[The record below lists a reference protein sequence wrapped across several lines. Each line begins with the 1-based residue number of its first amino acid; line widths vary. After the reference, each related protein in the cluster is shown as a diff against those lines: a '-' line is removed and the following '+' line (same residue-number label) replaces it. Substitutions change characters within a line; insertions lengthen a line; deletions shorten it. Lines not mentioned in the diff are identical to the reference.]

1 MNEMKIK
8 ISGAESLLFE
18 GKKPYTKKCD
28 IYITDSLISGVDKEP
43 EGFVADKVIDGTN
56 RLVIPGLVNA
66 HTHAY
71 MSVFRNIADDLEFND
86 WLFGKILPLED
97 KLVTEDL
104 YWGTLLGALE
114 MIATGTTSYIDMTIE
129 MEGSVR
135 AALDSGLRAHV
146 SRGLVG
152 EGANEGGAVR
162 LAENLRYLPM
172 QNDNLSVIL
181 GPHAPYTCDP
191 EYLKIVTA
199 AAREHN
205 LPLTIHLS
213 ESQKEVADIK
223 AAHGCSPVELMEK
236 IGLFEVPVTAAHCVH
251 LSDTDIEILARNNVT
266 VASNPIS
273 NAKLAN
279 GFAPLV
285 KLGRAGV
292 NIAIGT
298 DSAASNNTL
307 NMFTDI
313 SFASLVHKGNEH
325 NPLAVSASEAIYY
338 ATAGGAAALG
348 KKTGKIEE
356 GYLADIAILNT
367 DLPQFYPRNDFVA
380 ALCYS
385 ANGSEVE
392 TVISGGEILME
403 NRIYTKLDSERIFYE
418 CEKIIERIR

>member
-1 MNEMKIK
+1 MKIK
-8 ISGAESLLFE
+8 ISGAETLLFD

-28 IYITDSLISGVDKEP
+28 IYITDKIISGVDKMP
-43 EGFVADKVIDGTN
+43 EGFSADKTIDGTN

-71 MSVFRNIADDLEFND
+71 MSFFRNIADDLEFND
-86 WLFGKILPLED
+86 WLFGRILPLED
-97 KLVTEDL
+97 KLNSEDI

-114 MIATGTTSYIDMTIE
+114 MTATGTTSYVDMTID

-135 AALDSGLRAHV
+135 GALDSGLRASV

-162 LAENLRYLPM
+162 LSENLRYLSS
-172 QNDNLSVIL
+172 QTDRLSVIL
-181 GPHAPYTCDP
+181 GPHAPYSCDP

-199 AAREHN
+199 AAKEHS
-205 LPLTIHLS
+205 LPMTIHLS
-213 ESQKEVADIK
+213 ESLKEVDDIK
-223 AAHGCSPVELMEK
+223 KAYGCSPIELMDK
-236 IGLFEVPVTAAHCVH
+236 TGVFDVPVIAAHCVQ
-251 LSDTDIEILARNNVT
+251 LSDSDIEILARRGVT
-266 VASNPIS
+266 VATNPIS

-285 KLGRAGV
+285 KLNDTGV

-307 NMFTDI
+307 NMFSDI
-313 SFASLVHKGNEH
+313 NFASLVHKGTGH
-325 NPLAVSASEAIYY
+325 NPLAISASEAIYF
-338 ATAGGAAALG
+338 ATAGGAAATG
-348 KKTGKIEE
+348 KKVGRIEE

-367 DLPQFYPRNDFVA
+367 DLPQFCPKNDYIA

-385 ANGSEVE
+385 ANGSETE
-392 TVISGGEILME
+392 TVICGGEILME
-403 NRIYTKLDSERIFYE
+403 NKEYKKLDKERIFFE

>member
-1 MNEMKIK
+1 MAKIK
-8 ISGAESLLFE
+8 IAGAETLLFN
-18 GKKPYTKKCD
+18 GKTPYTKKCD
-28 IYITDSLISGVDKEP
+28 IYITDQYISGVDSSP
-43 EGFVADKVIDGTN
+43 EGFTADKVIDGTN
-56 RLVIPGLVNA
+56 RLVIPGMVNA

-86 WLFGKILPLED
+86 WLFGRILPLED
-97 KLVTEDL
+97 KLTSDDI

-114 MIATGTTSYIDMTIE
+114 MTATGTTSYVDMTIE

-135 AALDSGLRAHV
+135 GALDSGLRATV

-172 QNDNLSVIL
+172 QNEKLSVIL

-199 AAREHN
+199 AAKEHN

-213 ESQKEVADIK
+213 ESLKEVDDIK
-223 AAHGCSPVELMEK
+223 SAYGCSPVELMEK
-236 IGLFEVPVTAAHCVH
+236 IGLFEVPVTAAHCVQ
-251 LSDTDIEILARNNVT
+251 LSDNDIEILARNRVT
-266 VASNPIS
+266 VATNPIS

-285 KLGRAGV
+285 KLNRAGV

-307 NMFTDI
+307 NIFSDI
-313 SFASLVHKGNEH
+313 NFATLVHKGTAH
-325 NPLAVSASEAIYY
+325 DPLAISASEAIYF

-403 NRIYTKLDSERIFYE
+403 NREFKKLDKERIYYE
-418 CEKIIERIR
+418 CEKIIERIK

>member
-1 MNEMKIK
+1 MQIK
-8 ISGAESLLFE
+8 ISGAETLLFND
-18 GKKPYTKKCD
+18 KKPYTKKCD
-28 IYITDSLISGVDKEP
+28 IYITDDIISGVDKAP
-43 EGFVADKVIDGTN
+43 EGFSADKTIDGTN

-71 MSVFRNIADDLEFND
+71 MSIFRNIADDLEFND
-86 WLFGKILPLED
+86 WLFGRILPLED
-97 KLVTEDL
+97 KLGTEDI

-114 MIATGTTSYIDMTIE
+114 MTATGTTSYIDMTIE

-135 AALDSGLRAHV
+135 GALDSGLRATV

-162 LAENLRYLPM
+162 LAENLKYLPM
-172 QNDNLSVIL
+172 QNDRFSVIL

-199 AAREHN
+199 SAKEYS

-213 ESQKEVADIK
+213 ESLKEVEDIK
-223 AAHGCSPVELMEK
+223 KAYGCSPIELMEK
-236 IGLFEVPVTAAHCVH
+236 IGLFDVPVTAAHCVQ
-251 LSDTDIEILARNNVT
+251 LSDTDIAILARNGVT
-266 VASNPIS
+266 VATNPIS

-285 KLGRAGV
+285 KLNRAGV

-307 NMFTDI
+307 NMFSDI
-313 SFASLVHKGNEH
+313 NFASLVHKGTGH
-325 NPLAVSASEAIYY
+325 DPLAVSASEAIYF
-338 ATAGGAAALG
+338 ATAGGAAALS

-367 DLPQFYPRNDFVA
+367 DLPQFYPRNDYVA

-403 NRIYTKLDSERIFYE
+403 NKEFKKLDKERIYFE
-418 CEKIIERIR
+418 CEKIVERIK